1 MTREEALS
9 QSLQLFKGNSALVL
23 ELGTGFGKSKIAIE
37 LANSLPRKGNMKIL
51 LLIAKRVHRQN
62 WLDEIRKW
70 GGLKNKPQLTIECYN
85 SLHKHAG
92 ETFDMVICDEGHH
105 LNSDLRKDAF
115 LTLTIGKALFLSAT
129 FPRTLKDWLKYHFYC
144 KFLTSSLQES
154 IHDKVLPKP
163 SIWLCPLELDN
174 IKKTEVVELNPKAKG
189 RIYEDDYKNISKYKF
204 KNLHVRLKATERQY
218 LYWLN
223 SEILSKKIWYQR
235 SGFNVAK
242 LQWLNLC
249 GKRLKYLAYCKNN
262 MVYSLLKK
270 LDKKRTLT
278 FCSSIEQ
285 TEVLGKSCIHSKNK
299 NAEFLLQKFNEGKI
313 NHITTCQVLN
323 EGVNLVNCQYGI
335 FANLNASTI
344 ISVQRTGRLLRH
356 PHPVIIIPYYKD
368 TREQEIME
376 EMLKDYDKSLIKIK
390 KF

>member
-9 QSLQLFKGNSALVL
+9 QSLQLFGENSALAL
-23 ELGTGFGKSKIAIE
+23 ELGTGFGKSRIAIS
-37 LANSLPRKGNMKIL
+37 LANSLPKGREKKIL

-62 WLDEIRKW
+62 WLDEIHKW
-70 GGLKNKPQLTIECYN
+70 GGLQGNTKLIIECYN

-92 ETFDMVICDEGHH
+92 ESFNMVICDEGHH
-105 LNSDLRKDAF
+105 LNSDLRKEAF
-115 LTLTIGKALFLSAT
+115 LTLSIGKALFLSAT
-129 FPRTLKDWLKYHFYC
+129 FPRTLKDWLKYHFHC
-144 KFLTSSLQES
+144 KFLSSSLQES

-163 SIWLCPLELDN
+163 SIWLYPLELDN
-174 IKKTEVVELNPKAKG
+174 IKKTEVVELNPKTKG
-189 RIYEDDYKNISKYKF
+189 RVYEDDYKNISKYKF
-204 KNLHVRLKATERQY
+204 RGLHVRLRATEQQY

-278 FCSSIEQ
+278 FCCSIDQ
-285 TEVLGKSCIHSKNK
+285 TEVLGENCIHSKNK
-299 NAEFLLQKFNEGKI
+299 DAEQLLQKFNAGKI

-356 PHPVIIIPYYKD
+356 PHPVIIIPYYKN

-376 EMLKDYDKSLIKIK
+376 EMLKGYDKSLIKIK
-390 KF
+390 NL